1 MLADDKPDRKKL
13 KTEGEYFEV
22 PEAKEDIKLDLELQ
36 NYFKTDFE
44 DDLIP
49 KEEVTESKFK
59 CDLNNFVENS
69 SVKKEVEDVD
79 SNEAKYEPDWKEL
92 KTEEGEYFEAKDEF
106 KLDLESQI
114 YFKSIDFYDSLNPKD
129 NETDSKPK
137 CDGNHFVENSS
148 DKEEEQIK

>member
-69 SVKKEVEDVD
+69 FVRKEVEEVD
-79 SNEAKYEPDWKEL
+79 FNKAKYEPDL
-92 KTEEGEYFEAKDEF
+92 K
-106 KLDLESQI
+106 
-114 YFKSIDFYDSLNPKD
+114 
-129 NETDSKPK
+129 
-137 CDGNHFVENSS
+137 
-148 DKEEEQIK
+148 